1 MEHADETTRTLPR
14 GWRRKT
20 GAQLEALSA
29 ELNEAGEY
37 DLMEEVEAELERRED
52 EDEEPHEDSPSLQDR
67 GLYLGSYGS

>member
-37 DLMEEVEAELERRED
+37 DLMETVEAELETREN
-52 EDEEPHEDSPSLQDR
+52 EEPHEDSPSLQDR